1 MKRVFVLFVI
11 FALLLCTACSA
22 DAPQTTEPIV
32 TTEATEPTKPGAEL
46 FTDELKAKLDGI
58 LEQNKYEGIV
68 SLTCDG
74 EIVYQWVKGTNDLG
88 EPLTVESPMFIAST
102 SKQFCAA
109 AILMLR
115 EQGKLSLEDPVTKY
129 FPEYTIGE
137 GITLHHLLSMQSGI
151 PRDPLPLMEN
161 PELYTDNSR
170 EENLAAMCQWTFEQP
185 LKFTPGT
192 TMDYSNL
199 NYNLLSMI
207 VEQVSGQVYNDFIR
221 QNIYEPLGM
230 NHSGFLGE
238 VRDNPDWAKG
248 LTYDKLMEEASLPG
262 NCQGCGDVVTTAGDM
277 ELWMTGLRS
286 GKVVSEESYQEMTTT
301 HTVGYGYGLTPFLRG
316 GWGHG
321 GNLYAYSSVDY
332 INGEYGL
339 NLYMVNNNTSL
350 YRGDITEK
358 TMSALLKTVFEA
370 ADAAEG

>member
-1 MKRVFVLFVI
+1 MKKTL
-11 FALLLCTACSA
+11 ATLLCLSTLLSAGCSA
-22 DAPQTTEPIV
+22 KVPPVTDPIV
-32 TTEATEPTKPGAEL
+32 TTEATEPTKPGAEI

-230 NHSGFLGE
+230 NHSGFWGE
-238 VRDNPDWAKG
+238 IPDAPDWGRG
-248 LTYDKLMEEASLPG
+248 LTYDKLWAEAHLPG
-262 NCQGCGDVVTTAGDM
+262 ILQGCGDIVTTAGDM

-321 GNLYAYSSVDY
+321 GNLYVYSSVDY

-370 ADAAEG
+370 ADAAAG